1 MMKLLVPIL
10 LVVNIALTGAVLG
23 LGMTGALMATPIQGP
38 PEPELEDMATRQAFY
53 YEFKPELVVNFP
65 GNSRPRY
72 MQIALTAVTYEE
84 ESLAALELHSPAVR
98 NDLLLRLTGREAG
111 PMATREG
118 KEELR
123 REALQIVQDV
133 MKANF
138 GKEAVEDIY
147 VTRFVLQ

>member
-1 MMKLLVPIL
+1 MMKLLVPVL

-23 LGMTGALMATPIQGP
+23 LGMTGSLMAIPIQGP
-38 PEPELEDMATRQAFY
+38 PEPSMDPTARQAFY

-72 MQIALTAVTYEE
+72 MQVALTAVVNEQE
-84 ESLAALELHSPAVR
+84 ALDALDLHSPAIR
-98 NDLLLRLTGREAG
+98 NDLLLRFTGREAG

-118 KEELR
+118 KEGLR
-123 REALQIVQDV
+123 KEALEIIQGV
-133 MKANF
+133 MKQRF
-138 GKEAVEDIY
+138 GKEAVNDVY